1 MKQLYA
7 IRAFGGSYDDAWENV
22 LFVTDD
28 EDKGLAY
35 CAKMNAMREVVA
47 AAITQC
53 NEYQR
58 KWQVENPGPVLQ
70 RVLMTVEVPKLP
82 NDAKK
87 ITKEMRDERKRLQ
100 ELNSKYAAD
109 ANKPIVD
116 WYHAQY
122 QAVAA
127 FKSTFPEE
135 IQKGIAQTWND
146 TYWEVEPV
154 EWLE

>member
-22 LFVTDD
+22 RFITDD
-28 EDKGLAY
+28 EDKGKAY
-35 CAKMNAMREVVA
+35 IAKMEALREVVA
-47 AAITQC
+47 AAVTQC

-58 KWQVENPGPVLQ
+58 KWQVENPVPVQ
-70 RVLMTVEVPKLP
+70 RALKPVEVPKLP
-82 NDAKK
+82 NEAKK

-100 ELNSKYAAD
+100 ELNSKDAAD

-127 FKSTFPEE
+127 FKATFPEE
-135 IQKGIAQTWND
+135 IQKGIAESWND
-146 TYWEVEPV
+146 TYWDIEPV
-154 EWLE
+154 AWLE